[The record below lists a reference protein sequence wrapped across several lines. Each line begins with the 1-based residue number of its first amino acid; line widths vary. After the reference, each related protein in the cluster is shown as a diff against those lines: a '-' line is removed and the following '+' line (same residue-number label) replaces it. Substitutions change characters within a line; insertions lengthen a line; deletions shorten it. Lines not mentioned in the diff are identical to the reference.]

1 MSYRCVWIS
10 HRAYIKRISILIGC
24 ISVPC
29 RFIYVA
35 YKSYIDFMSIMY
47 RFYIG
52 VISMYI
58 DCTPSAFKSYID
70 SYMLYTSTNAQVK
83 RFGQGQAKSTHR
95 LAQRLS
101 CPVFWAA
108 ARRARAQIW
117 LTWSLAPAGA
127 PGQSQVNASLVFRHY
142 VVVWETDLGVRDKDP
157 HTA

>member
-1 MSYRCVWIS
+1 MTYRSCIDSMWMSYRCLWIS
-10 HRAYIKRISILIGC
+10 HRAYINRISIH
-24 ISVPC
+24 ISCMSVSC
-29 RFIYVA
+29 RFVYVV
-35 YKSYIDFMSIMY
+35 YKSYIDVISILY
-47 RFYIG
+47 RFSIG

-108 ARRARAQIW
+108 ARRARSNLVDLVACARGRARSI
-117 LTWSLAPAGA
+117 
-127 PGQSQVNASLVFRHY
+127 PGQREFSV
-142 VVVWETDLGVRDKDP
+142 
-157 HTA
+157 